1 MVLPVA
7 HELVGIC
14 KDVSLRCTLNTKG
27 QSHQAGNIWKL
38 SYEVMKGLSKVLLVS
53 VFWKR
58 CPFLELNQNIA
69 LNTLYPCLFPLWFMG
84 SWVCLRPLVM
94 IFGGKT
100 RVGKMWIP
108 QKLHVKCKSKQ
119 DGKWLLWKKTRAVAL
134 AQAPRIPL
142 PPLQIAGVLK
152 GHTVSCF
159 FWLRDDCGGVPE
171 VAFNISFTDEDTP
184 PRDVETDIFRQISMP
199 IDDRIISWSH
209 ANLLLGTFSFGFLPS
224 IFVAEN

>member
-1 MVLPVA
+1 MYLKYQRAKPSSWQHLEVELWSYERFVKSSPGLCVLEKMSLSGVEPKHSIKHTLPLFVS
-7 HELVGIC
+7 LVVHGKLGVPPSSHHDFWRKNTC
-14 KDVSLRCTLNTKG
+14 WKDV
-27 QSHQAGNIWKL
+27 
-38 SYEVMKGLSKVLLVS
+38 
-53 VFWKR
+53 
-58 CPFLELNQNIA
+58 
-69 LNTLYPCLFPLWFMG
+69 
-84 SWVCLRPLVM
+84 
-94 IFGGKT
+94 
-100 RVGKMWIP
+100 
-108 QKLHVKCKSKQ
+108 KLHVKCKSKQ

-209 ANLLLGTFSFGFLPS
+209 ANLLLGTFFFGFLPS